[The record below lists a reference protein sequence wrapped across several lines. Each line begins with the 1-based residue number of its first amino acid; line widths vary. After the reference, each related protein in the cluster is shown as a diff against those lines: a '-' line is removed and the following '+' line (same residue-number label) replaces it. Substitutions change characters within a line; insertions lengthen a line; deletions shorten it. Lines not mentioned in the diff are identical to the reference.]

1 MLAASL
7 LTLGVLSTLLTVLL
21 LAPGLLTEL
30 LASLLGRSALLV
42 AELLRLL
49 TARLALR
56 SGLILVTLERLLVLG
71 RLLALGRRRTTLWS
85 SPLAAGLLAALLLGV
100 SLTSLLT
107 LAGPDRSPLW
117 SLLSTTWL
125 ARLGGRTLLSTLL
138 LSSSSL
144 LIGWLPTAILV
155 PSSTLL
161 SALALSAAVLVV
173 HVVAR
178 AKVRRRANKRRP
190 PFTWTGTESPVS
202 P

>member
-7 LTLGVLSTLLTVLL
+7 LTLRVLSTLLTVLL
-21 LAPGLLTEL
+21 LVPWLLTEL

-42 AELLRLL
+42 AKLLGLL

-56 SGLILVTLERLLVLG
+56 SGLILVTLERLLALG
-71 RLLALGRRRTTLWS
+71 WLLALGRRRTTLFS

-100 SLTSLLT
+100 SLTPLLT
-107 LAGPDRSPLW
+107 LAGPLW

-144 LIGWLPTAILV
+144 LIGWLPAAILV

-173 HVVAR
+173 HEVTR

-190 PFTWTGTESPVS
+190 PFTWTGTESRC
-202 P
+202 